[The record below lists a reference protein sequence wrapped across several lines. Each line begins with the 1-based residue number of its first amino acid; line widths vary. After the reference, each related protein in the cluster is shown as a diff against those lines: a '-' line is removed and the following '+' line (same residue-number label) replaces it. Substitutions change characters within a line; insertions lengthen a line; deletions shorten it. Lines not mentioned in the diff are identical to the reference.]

1 MEEQTKTKDQL
12 PSNQSEKEEASSSN
26 NNNSYVRPKNKKE
39 LRAEKKAALKIMKKQ
54 QEKQNQLQV
63 VSKEEKRS
71 ILQKE
76 RKQKQKELKKEQR
89 IQMLKEERE
98 FKKIH
103 KLKKRHREENAKG
116 GNNKNKKVKQNNA
129 QVSSSSST
137 TTTTT
142 TGGGASSTQDIDS
155 SIDMNVYNNL
165 FNGEHDEITGLT
177 TLQMGIQYK
186 DILKKGKKSKKGGSL
201 GLEYVKDGSL
211 VNVSYKLQGYKTNS
225 NNGSSSG
232 AIIDSSNNFTFRV
245 GKNEVIKGWDLGIL
259 GMREGGRRQL
269 IVPREYDYFLE
280 YIIIYYIVSILRI
293 LTTDIPSFFLLTFL

>member
-1 MEEQTKTKDQL
+1 MEEQTKIKDQL

-142 TGGGASSTQDIDS
+142 GGGASSTQDIDS

-186 DILKKGKKSKKGGSL
+186 DILKKGNKSKKGGSL

-280 YIIIYYIVSILRI
+280 YIIIYYIVSILCI

>member
-129 QVSSSSST
+129 QVSSSST

-280 YIIIYYIVSILRI
+280 YIIIYYIVSILCI

>member
-129 QVSSSSST
+129 P
-137 TTTTT
+137 

-225 NNGSSSG
+225 INGSSSG

-280 YIIIYYIVSILRI
+280 YIIIYYIVSILYI
-293 LTTDIPSFFLLTFL
+293 LTTEIPSFIHLTFL